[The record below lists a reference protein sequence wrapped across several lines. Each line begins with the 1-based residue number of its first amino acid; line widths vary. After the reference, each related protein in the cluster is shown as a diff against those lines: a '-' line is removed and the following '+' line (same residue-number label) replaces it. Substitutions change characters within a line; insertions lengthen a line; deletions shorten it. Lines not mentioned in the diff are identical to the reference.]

1 MSNEVTTL
9 QGRNLAANPFGSS
22 DGGNNLPA
30 PSGGN
35 AMMTAEMQRQVA
47 EIQAQFMMALHRPR
61 QPQIAVDRML
71 LECQRPQLAKVAI
84 YSFSRGGTAI
94 TGLSIRALEMVAR
107 NWGNIKYGFRCL
119 ERRKGVSL
127 LQAYAYDLESNV
139 PVERVFEVRHVRD
152 TKQGPKP
159 ITDERDIY
167 ELEANQ
173 AQRRVRACLEALV
186 PGDVLDACEDAF
198 KVTLTRTEDIT
209 PEGIKKMVDAF
220 KSFGVNQKMIE
231 ARIQR
236 NMDSITAAQMVG
248 LRSVYNSLKDRMSS
262 IDQWFDK
269 NLADSA
275 NAENSSD
282 SPASL
287 KDKIKASTSKDK
299 SEDTDKAQADEP
311 KQGKAD
317 DYEGEAKGIAALLD
331 AATSPDA
338 IDEIWNE
345 NLDKL
350 EYIKANAPK
359 IYSDLDKQYLSNRDA
374 LVKTPDNSKAYDK
387 PESEKLV

>member
-248 LRSVYNSLKDRMSS
+248 LRSVYNSLKDGMSS

-275 NAENSSD
+275 DAEKGSD
-282 SPASL
+282 ANASL
-287 KDKIKASTSKDK
+287 KGKIKASTSTDK
-299 SEDTDKAQADEP
+299 SEDADKAKPVE
-311 KQGKAD
+311 D
-317 DYEGEAKGIAALLD
+317 DNEGEAKGIAGLLD
-331 AATSPDA
+331 AATSPDE
-338 IDEIWNE
+338 IDAIWND
-345 NLDKL
+345 NLEKL

-359 IYSDLDKQYLSNRDA
+359 IYSDLDKQYLSKRDA
-374 LVKTPDNSKAYDK
+374 LAKTPDKSKASDK
-387 PESEKLV
+387 PADGKLV